1 MFKVRIKESPM
12 LKYRKLLLSL
22 APVFNQPVIRLILT
36 LISLAFY
43 FVSLDL
49 LNSLMIIIKRRLGH
63 LMNHVQGRNFPEDE
77 QD

>member
-1 MFKVRIKESPM
+1 M
-12 LKYRKLLLSL
+12 LNYRKFLLSL
-22 APVFNQPVIRLILT
+22 APVLNQPVIKLILT

-49 LNSLMIIIKRRLGH
+49 LNSLMIIIKRRLTC
-63 LMNHVQGRNFPEDE
+63 LMNHLQGRKFPEDE

>member
-1 MFKVRIKESPM
+1 MPSYKRF
-12 LKYRKLLLSL
+12 LSFII
-22 APVFNQPVIRLILT
+22 PVLNQPVIRLLLT

-49 LNSLMIIIKRRLGH
+49 LNSLMTIIKRRLSYLINH
-63 LMNHVQGRNFPEDE
+63 LQRKSFPEDE

>member
-1 MFKVRIKESPM
+1 M
-12 LKYRKLLLSL
+12 LSYKRFVSLLVPVLNQPLIKLL
-22 APVFNQPVIRLILT
+22 LT

-49 LNSLMIIIKRRLGH
+49 LNSLMAIIKRRLNYLINH
-63 LMNHVQGRNFPEDE
+63 LQRKNLPEDE

>member
-1 MFKVRIKESPM
+1 M
-12 LKYRKLLLSL
+12 LNYRKFLLSL
-22 APVFNQPVIRLILT
+22 APVFNQPVVKVILT

-49 LNSLMIIIKRRLGH
+49 LNTLVIIIKRRLRH
-63 LMNHVQGRNFPEDE
+63 LMNHLQSKDIREDE

>member
-1 MFKVRIKESPM
+1 M
-12 LKYRKLLLSL
+12 LSYKRFLSFL
-22 APVFNQPVIRLILT
+22 VPVFNQPVIKLLLT

-49 LNSLMIIIKRRLGH
+49 LNSLMILIKRRLRH
-63 LMNHVQGRNFPEDE
+63 LMSHLQNKNIPEDE

>member
-1 MFKVRIKESPM
+1 M
-12 LKYRKLLLSL
+12 LKYRKILLFL
-22 APVFNQPVIRLILT
+22 APVFNQPVIKLILT

-49 LNSLMIIIKRRLGH
+49 LNSLMIIIKRRLRH
-63 LMNHVQGRNFPEDE
+63 LMSHLQNKDIRKDE